1 MNTSA
6 KGYGLVEL
14 MVAMAIGLIIVLG
27 VTQIFLTAKNTFL
40 SQNAASTMQEDARYV
55 LSRMVQELRMVGMQG
70 CIAQGTTSFTDLST
84 GASYTLATVNPIIY
98 TSVTSGGATTNV
110 LTLVTGD
117 VGANGGTPTWTIISD
132 CLTTAKAYTGS
143 ATASASAG
151 ELAFPIRKTIYT
163 FANSQLSTTVNGTT
177 SVLIN
182 GVKTFNVSFGVA
194 LAATPNTVNS
204 YTSTPAVADYPNIRS
219 VRISMVLTDPN
230 SRVRDQTFNVVASLR
245 NRLR

>member
-1 MNTSA
+1 MKTPA

-27 VTQIFLTAKNTFL
+27 VTQIFISAKNTFM

-70 CIAQGTTSFTDLST
+70 CIAQGTTSFTDASNGLSFT
-84 GASYTLATVNPIIY
+84 AATINPIIY
-98 TSVTSGGATTNV
+98 TSVTSGGATSNV

-117 VGANGGTPTWTIISD
+117 VGANGGVPTWTIVSD
-132 CLTTAKAYTGS
+132 CLTTAKAYTG
-143 ATASASAG
+143 TAAANASAG
-151 ELAFPIRKTIYT
+151 ELAFPIRKVIYT

-182 GVKTFNVSFGVA
+182 GVKTFNVSFGMATAASPYAVQSYTAAPA
-194 LAATPNTVNS
+194 LA
-204 YTSTPAVADYPNIRS
+204 DYGNIRS
-219 VRISMVLTDPN
+219 VRISMILTDPN
-230 SRVRDQTFNVVASLR
+230 SRVRDQPFNVVASLR

>member
-1 MNTSA
+1 MKTPA

-27 VTQIFLTAKNTFL
+27 VTQIFISAKNTFM
-40 SQNAASTMQEDARYV
+40 SQNASSTMQEDARYV

-70 CIAQGTTSFTDLST
+70 CIAQGTTSFTDLSK
-84 GASYTLATVNPIIY
+84 GASFTLATVNPFSY
-98 TSVTSGGATTNV
+98 TSVSSGGATTNV
-110 LTLVTGD
+110 LTMITGD

-132 CLTTAKAYTGS
+132 CLTTAKAYTGL
-143 ATASASAG
+143 ATANASAG
-151 ELAFPIRKTIYT
+151 ELAFPIRKVIYT
-163 FANSQLSTTVNGTT
+163 FANSQLSTTVNGST

-182 GVKTFNVSFGVA
+182 GVKQFNISFGLGVP
-194 LAATPNTVNS
+194 ATPNTLTS
-204 YTSTPAVADYPNIRS
+204 YTTTPAATDYANIRS

-245 NRLR
+245 NRLL

>member
-1 MNTSA
+1 MNKSS

-27 VTQIFLTAKNTFL
+27 VTQIFLSAKNTFM
-40 SQNAASTMQEDARYV
+40 SQNASSVMQEDARYV

-84 GASYTLATVNPIIY
+84 GLSFTAATINPVIY
-98 TSVTSGGATTNV
+98 TSVTAAGATTQV

-117 VGANGGTPTWTIISD
+117 VGANGGTPSWTIISD
-132 CLTTAKAYTGS
+132 CLTTAKAYTGTVNPN
-143 ATASASAG
+143 AAAG
-151 ELAFPIRKTIYT
+151 ELAFPMRKVIYT
-163 FANSQLSTTVNGTT
+163 VANSQLSTTINGST

-182 GVKTFNVSFGVA
+182 GVKSFGISFGMA
-194 LAATPNTVNS
+194 TAASPYAVQS
-204 YTSTPAVADYPNIRS
+204 YTAAPAIADYGYIRS
-219 VRISMVLTDPN
+219 VRIALTLTDPN
-230 SRVRDQTFNVVASLR
+230 NRVQDQKFYVVASLR